1 MGHKPKFELAQTY
14 PVIIFSNGPHGWTLL
29 PAHLTPATQ
38 ASCAGLRAKVL
49 FDARH
54 PNGRVVH
61 LRSS

>member
-1 MGHKPKFELAQTY
+1 MIL
-14 PVIIFSNGPHGWTLL
+14 FSNGPHGWSLL
-29 PAHLTPATQ
+29 PAHLAPATQ